1 MKRYQIGGML
11 CLLFSPLLRA
21 CSAPPDP
28 AATEPEQNAEET
40 SLTPVTSFL
49 LVDAAIGGERG
60 SRIRRNEE
68 YLFAGRAH
76 ADPGGKTLV

>member
-21 CSAPPDP
+21 CSAPPES

-60 SRIRRNEE
+60 TRRIT
-68 YLFAGRAH
+68 RAQRESKVP
-76 ADPGGKTLV
+76 ALGQKAAKD